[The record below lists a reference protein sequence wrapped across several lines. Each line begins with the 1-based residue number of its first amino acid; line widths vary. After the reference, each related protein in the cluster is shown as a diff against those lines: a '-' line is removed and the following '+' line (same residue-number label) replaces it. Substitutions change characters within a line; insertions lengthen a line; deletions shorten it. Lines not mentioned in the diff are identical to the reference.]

1 MMAGNT
7 LLKKLILLGVALVV
21 GIGAGWFIRARVLT
35 PVGDSDKG
43 GSFGASVVTEEQ
55 YNKAKYGMTY
65 EEIKALFGSEGEFQ
79 KEMGEAS
86 SEGYAVWRGWDAENK
101 TYVTMSFRHDGTNLV
116 LVYKVRRA
124 N

>member
-1 MMAGNT
+1 M
-7 LLKKLILLGVALVV
+7 LKKLILLGVVLV

-35 PVGDSDKG
+35 LVGDSDKG
-43 GSFGASVVTEEQ
+43 GFLGASVVTEEQ

-79 KEMGEAS
+79 KEIGEAS
-86 SEGYAVWRGWDAENK
+86 SEGYEMWRGWDAESK
-101 TYVTMSFRHDGTNLV
+101 TYVTMSFRHDGTDLV

>member
-1 MMAGNT
+1 MAGNT

-79 KEMGEAS
+79 KEMGGGLLGGVCGVARL
-86 SEGYAVWRGWDAENK
+86 GRRKQDLCD
-101 TYVTMSFRHDGTNLV
+101 HV
-116 LVYKVRRA
+116 LQA
-124 N
+124 